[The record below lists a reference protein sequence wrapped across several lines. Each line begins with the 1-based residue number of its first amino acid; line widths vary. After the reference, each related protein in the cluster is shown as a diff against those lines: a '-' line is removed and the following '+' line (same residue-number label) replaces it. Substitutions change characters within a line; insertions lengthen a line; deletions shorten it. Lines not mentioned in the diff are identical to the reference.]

1 MCEICCRLYLIH
13 DSCLISCFT
22 SDREGWDPVKERVL
36 YTENLHDLME
46 HFGHAED
53 DITIEK
59 LVNEWGKIKAGS
71 RFHEAIPSEEEQ
83 AATYS
88 YLEFPQFCSMM
99 AFYLKSEELE
109 ARVEK
114 DWKALFSPLDENQTV
129 KFFVGP
135 EDIVRVFRDRGT
147 NITFEEA
154 KELVFEASSSDFLLV
169 SFSDFITCLTT
180 FFESEV
186 GEADDTTTEQLRNSF
201 ASGELKD
208 IGRYGSITK

>member
-1 MCEICCRLYLIH
+1 MFSQG
-13 DSCLISCFT
+13 DT
-22 SDREGWDPVKERVL
+22 WNTVKERVL

-59 LVNEWGKIKAGS
+59 LVNEWGTTKTGS
-71 RFHEAIPSEEEQ
+71 RFHEAIPNHDEE
-83 AATYS
+83 APTYS
-88 YLEFPQFCSMM
+88 YLEFPQFCGMM

-109 ARVEK
+109 ARVEA
-114 DWKALFSPLDENQTV
+114 DWKSLFGPLDDNQTV

-135 EDIVRVFRDRGT
+135 EDIVRVFHDRGS
-147 NITFEEA
+147 NLTFQEA

-186 GEADDTTTEQLRNSF
+186 EDANESTAEQLRNSF
-201 ASGELKD
+201 AGGELKN
-208 IGRYGSITK
+208 IGR